1 MPYYDHRWH
10 LFTNEERRRYGESK
24 RQALSERLSRA
35 WHAKW
40 LSKSG
45 LKQRLWTDKAI
56 TQFLD
61 EPCDAGPIKAWS
73 RENVLQVE
81 SSAEFKAWMVQR
93 RTWLAARGK
102 LAPAPAG
109 EPELET
115 LPVEEG

>member
-10 LFTNEERRRYGESK
+10 LFTDEERRRYGESK
-24 RQALSERLSRA
+24 RKELSDRLSRA

-61 EPCDAGPIKAWS
+61 EPRDAGPIKAWS

-102 LAPAPAG
+102 LTPAPAG